1 MTFCYS
7 LNCAEAVGTPA
18 PADMASDDLSLEQ
31 AVGSLNAMCDQA
43 KDALVKSTST
53 LGAVYGVV
61 FPTGVVPS
69 TADGFADLFG
79 PGTSTLANFARA
91 NTVRGSESTL
101 KLLMGHGVACDYE
114 GALSEFPRK
123 PDGKPVS
130 LKGVSAAA
138 TRLAE
143 VFMNTMERRAAETA
157 ARLQKK
163 STSQA

>member
-1 MTFCYS
+1 MVS
-7 LNCAEAVGTPA
+7 G
-18 PADMASDDLSLEQ
+18 DLSLEQ
-31 AVGSLNAMCDQA
+31 AVGGLSAVCDQA
-43 KDALVKSTST
+43 KDALAKSSST

-69 TADGFADLFG
+69 TVDGFADVFG
-79 PGTSTLANFARA
+79 PGTSTMANFARA

-101 KLLMGHGVACDYE
+101 KLLMGHGIACNYE

-130 LKGVSAAA
+130 LKGVSGAAA
-138 TRLAE
+138 RLAE
-143 VFMNTMERRAAETA
+143 VFMSTMERRATETA

-163 STSQA
+163 STS

>member
-1 MTFCYS
+1 
-7 LNCAEAVGTPA
+7 
-18 PADMASDDLSLEQ
+18 MASDDLSLEQ
-31 AVGSLNAMCDQA
+31 AMGGLNTVCDQA
-43 KDALVKSTST
+43 KDALTKSTST

-69 TADGFADLFG
+69 TADGFAEVFG
-79 PGTSTLANFARA
+79 PGTSTMANFARA

-101 KLLMGHGVACDYE
+101 KLLMGHGIACDYE

-130 LKGVSAAA
+130 LKGVSGAA